1 VTVAINETYALVSN
15 DFVYGAMGAY
25 TVSLFAFAGSFATG
39 RNRSDVSVSVR
50 SGGVAL
56 AERPSAEPGRR
67 LGNIGLSTM
76 WLGTAMLA
84 VGVVLRG
91 LSAGRVTWG
100 NMYEFAIT
108 GALGVAL
115 AYLVMS
121 LKRDVRWL
129 GLFIVTPVLLTLGA
143 AITVFYVDSAQ
154 LIPALRSYWLVIH
167 VGAAVICAGAFTAGA
182 ALTILHM
189 IVEKVDA
196 RVAAGE
202 APGRFAEI
210 ARRVP
215 NAKALDAFAYR
226 VHAFAFPLWTF
237 TVIAGAIWAR
247 HAWSRYWGWDPKETW
262 SFITW
267 VCYAAYLHA
276 RATAGWKGVK
286 SGTIAL
292 IAYGTFL
299 FNFVLVNLLFAGL
312 HTYSGK

>member
-1 VTVAINETYALVSN
+1 MAINETYALVSN

-167 VGAAVICAGAFTAGA
+167 VGAAVGMLVYT
-182 ALTILHM
+182 
-189 IVEKVDA
+189 
-196 RVAAGE
+196 
-202 APGRFAEI
+202 PGLR
-210 ARRVP
+210 
-215 NAKALDAFAYR
+215 
-226 VHAFAFPLWTF
+226 
-237 TVIAGAIWAR
+237 
-247 HAWSRYWGWDPKETW
+247 
-262 SFITW
+262 
-267 VCYAAYLHA
+267 
-276 RATAGWKGVK
+276 
-286 SGTIAL
+286 
-292 IAYGTFL
+292 
-299 FNFVLVNLLFAGL
+299 
-312 HTYSGK
+312 